1 MASGPIDKLK
11 QIVLDFDTD
20 NAEKTARE
28 AVAAGADPMECAKAL
43 TEGIREIGEK
53 FGTGELFLP
62 DLVCASEVVKSAIP
76 VITAEIER
84 QGKRRTSLGKVVIG
98 TVFGDIHSI
107 GKSLVATL
115 LFASGFEVIDLGI
128 NVKSEDFLKSVK
140 EHSPDLLAM
149 SALLTTTM
157 AEQQRVI
164 EGLKKEKI
172 RDKVKVIV
180 GGSPINQEFADRI
193 GADGYG
199 ATAPEGVKVAKRL
212 LGINKQIC

>member
-1 MASGPIDKLK
+1 MAGTVLEKLK
-11 QIVLDFDTD
+11 EIVLEFDID
-20 NAEKTARE
+20 NAKAAAQE
-28 AVAAGADPMECAKAL
+28 AIAEGVDPIECAEAL
-43 TEGIREIGEK
+43 TEGIREIGDK

-62 DLVCASEVVKSAIP
+62 DLVCASEVVKNALPPIK
-76 VITAEIER
+76 AEIEK
-84 QGKRRTSLGKVVIG
+84 QGKKTASLGKVIIG

-107 GKSLVATL
+107 GKSMVATL

-128 NVKSEDFLKSVK
+128 NVKSADFLNAVK
-140 EHSPDLLAM
+140 EHKPDILAM

-157 AEQQRVI
+157 MEQKNVI
-164 EGLKKEKI
+164 EGLKKENV

-180 GGSPINQEFADRI
+180 GGSPINQEFSDSI

-212 LGINKQIC
+212 LVP